1 MERYNKETGNTNM
14 KLLYIYSTDI
24 NRDNYI
30 TLVHLGYTI
39 EEYTRKLEN
48 SRLNDEEIELLVKY
62 AKAHG
67 ITHLMST
74 HLIYNVAVAAYRA
87 DIKYIAIIW
96 DAPYIKMYTPFG
108 KLDNCWFSV
117 FDKLDAERF
126 RAAGLKHILY
136 QPLAVNPDDIYKW
149 KLSEEINGKYY
160 NDICFVGSLYSEN
173 AYDKELRN
181 IPVVLQQYFES
192 IFEEAAFKWDGINR
206 IYGKTSMEMIR
217 YMQMAIPEFSLDN
230 IYDLED
236 NKVFEINYLVRKL
249 ANIERTCVLNML
261 AEYFDVTCHTY
272 QGKGTESLSGVRI
285 FPPVAYGEAM
295 SNVFARSKINLN
307 ISLKGIEGGTPKRVM
322 DICGA
327 GGFALTNYCE
337 ETAELFKEDEEI
349 VMFKTPE
356 ELLDK
361 VHYYLDH
368 DDKRK
373 VIARRGQEKV
383 LQNYTYEKQ
392 LRYLMQWIADET
404 NENR

>member
-1 MERYNKETGNTNM
+1 M
-14 KLLYIYSTDI
+14 KLLYIYSTDRI
-24 NRDNYI
+24 NDNYV
-30 TLVHLGYTI
+30 TLFQLGCQI
-39 EEYTRKLEN
+39 EEYGRILEN
-48 SRLNDEEIELLVKY
+48 DRLDDEEIELLVQY
-62 AKAHG
+62 AKVNDV
-67 ITHLMST
+67 TCFMSN
-74 HLIYNVAVAAYRA
+74 HLIYNVAMAAYRA
-87 DIKYIAIIW
+87 DIKYVAIIW

-126 RAAGLKHILY
+126 REAGLKHVLY
-136 QPLAVNPDDIYKW
+136 QPLAVNPNNIYKW
-149 KLSEEINGKYY
+149 KLSEETTGRYY

-173 AYDKELRN
+173 AYDKELKN
-181 IPVVLQQYFES
+181 IPVVLRQYFES
-192 IFEEAAFKWDGINR
+192 IFEEAAFKWDGVNR
-206 IYGKTSMEMIR
+206 IYGKTSAEIIR
-217 YMQMAIPEFSLDN
+217 YMQMTIPEFCLDN
-230 IYDLED
+230 VYDLED
-236 NKVFEINYLVRKL
+236 SKVFEINYLVRKL

-261 AEYFDVTCHTY
+261 AEYFNVTCHTY

-285 FPPVAYGEAM
+285 FPPVEYGEAM

-361 VHYYLDH
+361 VSYYLEH

-373 VIARRGQEKV
+373 EIARRGQKRV

-392 LRYLMQWIADET
+392 LCRLMQWITDET
-404 NENR
+404 NENEHI

>member
-1 MERYNKETGNTNM
+1 M
-14 KLLYIYSTDI
+14 KILYIYSTDM

-62 AKAHG
+62 VKAHG
-67 ITHLMST
+67 ITHFMST

-87 DIKYIAIIW
+87 DIKYISIIW

-126 RAAGLKHILY
+126 RKAGIRHVLY
-136 QPLAVNPDDIYKW
+136 QPLAVNPYQIKHW
-149 KLSEEINGKYY
+149 KLESPKQGQYVHEV
-160 NDICFVGSLYSEN
+160 CFVGSLYSDN
-173 AYDKELRN
+173 PYDMELQGMPMRMHE
-181 IPVVLQQYFES
+181 YFDS
-192 IFEEAAFKWDGINR
+192 IFEEAAFHWDGKNR
-206 IYGKTSMEMIR
+206 IYGKTGGEIINYLKMVVPGFEMGNV
-217 YMQMAIPEFSLDN
+217 F
-230 IYDLED
+230 DLKEEQ
-236 NKVFEINYLVRKL
+236 VFEVLYLVRKL
-249 ANIERTCVLNML
+249 ANIERVCTLNML
-261 AEYFDVTCHTY
+261 AEYFDVSCYTY
-272 QGKGTESLSGVRI
+272 NRGIDSLKGVQI
-285 FPPVAYGEAM
+285 FPAVSWGEPL
-295 SNVFARSKINLN
+295 SRVFANSRINLN

-322 DICGA
+322 DICAA

-356 ELLDK
+356 ELVDK
-361 VHYYLDH
+361 VSYYLEH
-368 DDKRK
+368 DVKRRE
-373 VIARRGQEKV
+373 IARKGQEKV

-392 LRYLMQWIADET
+392 LQKLMQWIVEDK
-404 NENR
+404 